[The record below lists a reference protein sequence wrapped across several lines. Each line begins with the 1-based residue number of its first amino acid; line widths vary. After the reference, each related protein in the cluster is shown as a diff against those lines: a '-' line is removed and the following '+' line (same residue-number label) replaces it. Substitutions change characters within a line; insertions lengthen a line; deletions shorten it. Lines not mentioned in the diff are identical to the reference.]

1 MGTYE
6 ANHPVRQRAPRL
18 WIVESLIVLGVL
30 AFGYFAITMDSSM
43 FTGQPASLGLPTDP
57 IAELMR

>member
-1 MGTYE
+1 MSTFE
-6 ANHPVRQRAPRL
+6 AKHSTRPHAPRL

-43 FTGQPASLGLPTDP
+43 FGGKPAAFGQPSDP
-57 IAELMR
+57 LTELLR

>member
-1 MGTYE
+1 MSIFE
-6 ANHPVRQRAPRL
+6 AKPSARPHAPRL

-43 FTGQPASLGLPTDP
+43 FGGAPTTFGQPSDP
-57 IAELMR
+57 LTERFR